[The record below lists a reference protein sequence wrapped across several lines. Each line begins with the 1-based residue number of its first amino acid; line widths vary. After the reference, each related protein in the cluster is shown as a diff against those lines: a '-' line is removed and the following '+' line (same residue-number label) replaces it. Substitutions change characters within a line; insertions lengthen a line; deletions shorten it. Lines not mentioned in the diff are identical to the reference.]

1 MLWQK
6 FLDIYLFKNCDLG
19 VHFVAWFFFLT
30 SMHSMG
36 LFLSSVVTRRN
47 WVNLVEFFLMG
58 FVIVFISVPPKSFW
72 NNVYSAKESIFWKF
86 IFFMMPW
93 FHYTRI
99 FNNILTVTKVQGL
112 GMGETR
118 TIATPASVSSSTSTT
133 NTDGNNTVQKNV
145 TANSTYYKWDMIYD
159 KIGKPNG
166 EPFDEVVSTCIP
178 FYSLHFVF

>member
-1 MLWQK
+1 
-6 FLDIYLFKNCDLG
+6 
-19 VHFVAWFFFLT
+19 
-30 SMHSMG
+30 
-36 LFLSSVVTRRN
+36 
-47 WVNLVEFFLMG
+47 
-58 FVIVFISVPPKSFW
+58 
-72 NNVYSAKESIFWKF
+72 
-86 IFFMMPW
+86 MMPW

-118 TIATPASVSSSTSTT
+118 TMATSASVSSSASTT
-133 NTDGNNTVQKNV
+133 NTDGNNSTVEKNV

>member
-1 MLWQK
+1 MFQRIKPKLI
-6 FLDIYLFKNCDLG
+6 LNI
-19 VHFVAWFFFLT
+19 FLT

-58 FVIVFISVPPKSFW
+58 FVIIFISIPAKSFW
-72 NNVYSAKESIFWKF
+72 NDAYSAKESMFWKF

-99 FNNILTVTKVQGL
+99 FHNILTVTKVQGL

-118 TIATPASVSSSTSTT
+118 TMATSASVSSSASTT
-133 NTDGNNTVQKNV
+133 NTDSNNSTVEKNV
-145 TANSTYYKWDMIYD
+145 TAAQEGFQKQPGGRGT
-159 KIGKPNG
+159 
-166 EPFDEVVSTCIP
+166 V
-178 FYSLHFVF
+178 LA